1 MAVVPASGTNI
12 RLISGVPFSNDY
24 KHTRWFDSV
33 DQQTNYFLNRNV
45 VHAANQMNFQKIEGK
60 NFIAVPKSID
70 ELWNVNYLMFQ
81 NAQYNNKWFYAFVTK
96 LEYKQK
102 NTTYVHFQLDVFQT
116 WKFDMTFKP
125 SFVVREHCKL
135 WNDDGSPVINTVDE
149 GINYGTEYDVVHAEN
164 YVPHG
169 DVQFLVIVA
178 KQKMHDE
185 VNTGEGET
193 NPSTTATKIEA
204 TINAMPQPLAYY
216 VHPFKA
222 DGSEVTT
229 NISPAISDI
238 KTVLKGLYTQDDAVN
253 NIVSLYIT
261 DYVGADVNGQDGS
274 VTFNVDQFEHAS
286 VADDV
291 NENFTTVYVKDVKL
305 YSYISKS
312 FSNKYDNYRTVT
324 ESKLLMHP
332 YTVLTLDDFKGNRRD
347 FKNEY
352 INHENLILH
361 VRGSLGTSNKVA
373 YTVAHYNTGSEMPD
387 DGLTDRIMFEGSII
401 NNNPSDVP
409 ILNEYLSAYLQ
420 GHRNSISNQTNS
432 IMFNGA
438 MGAVSTAVS
447 GAVSAKRRNPVG
459 VASAGVEAVQGAGNT
474 VLDLQAIQAKQ
485 QDIANIPPAIAKMG
499 SNTAFEFGNGY
510 RGLFILKKQIK
521 PEYRRK
527 LEAFFNMFG
536 YKLNEVKIPNFH
548 TRQYWNFVQT
558 ADCSIT
564 GNFNNEDLK
573 ELKAV
578 FDNGITFWHTDDIGN
593 YSLSNE
599 VL

>member
-1 MAVVPASGTNI
+1 MAVVPVSGTNI
-12 RLISGVPFSNDY
+12 RLLSGIPFQNDY
-24 KHTRWFDSV
+24 KHTRWFDTIGE
-33 DQQTNYFLNRNV
+33 QTTYFSNKNV
-45 VHAANQMNFQKIEGK
+45 VHSMTQANFQRIEGK
-60 NFIAVPKSID
+60 HLIAVNKSID

-81 NAQYNNKWFYAFVTK
+81 NAQYNSKWFYAFVTK

-102 NTTYVHFQLDVFQT
+102 GTTLVHFAIDVFQT

-135 WNDDGSPVINTVDE
+135 WNDDGSPVVNTVDE
-149 GINYGTEYDVVHAEN
+149 GLAYGTEYDIVHAEN

-169 DVQFLVIVA
+169 DVQFLVIVT
-178 KQKMHDE
+178 KERMHDIP
-185 VNTGEGET
+185 NTGEGET
-193 NPSTTATKIEA
+193 TPTETTKIA
-204 TINAMPQPLAYY
+204 PIINGVPQPLSYY
-216 VHPFKA
+216 VHPFKK
-222 DGSEVTT
+222 DGSQVTT
-229 NISPAISDI
+229 NISPEISDI

-253 NIVSLYIT
+253 NVVSLFIT
-261 DYVGADVNGQDGS
+261 DYIGADANGQDGS
-274 VTFNVDQFEHAS
+274 ITFNVDQFEHAG
-286 VADDV
+286 VADDKS
-291 NENFTTVYVKDVKL
+291 ENFNTVYVKDVKTYDVL
-305 YSYISKS
+305 SKS
-312 FSNKYDNYRTVT
+312 LGNKYDDYRTVK

-352 INHENLILH
+352 IQADNLVLN

-373 YTVAHYNTGSEMPD
+373 YTIADYNTGSEMPD
-387 DGLTDRIMFEGSII
+387 DGTSMRVMLEGSII

-420 GHRNSISNQTNS
+420 GNRNSIANQTNS

-447 GAVSAKRRNPVG
+447 GAVSAKSRNPVG
-459 VASAGVEAVQGAGNT
+459 VAQAGIDGVQGAGNT

-485 QDIANIPPAIAKMG
+485 QDIANIPPSISKMG

-510 RGLFILKKQIK
+510 RGLFIMKKQIK
-521 PEYRRK
+521 SEYRKK
-527 LEAFFNMFG
+527 LEAFFNMYG
-536 YKLNEVKIPNFH
+536 YKLNEVKVPNFH
-548 TRQYWNFVQT
+548 TRQNWNFVQT
-558 ADCSIT
+558 VSCMIT
-564 GNFNNEDLK
+564 GNFNNEDLT

-578 FDNGITFWHTDDIGN
+578 FDNGITLWHTDDIGN

-599 VL
+599 VI